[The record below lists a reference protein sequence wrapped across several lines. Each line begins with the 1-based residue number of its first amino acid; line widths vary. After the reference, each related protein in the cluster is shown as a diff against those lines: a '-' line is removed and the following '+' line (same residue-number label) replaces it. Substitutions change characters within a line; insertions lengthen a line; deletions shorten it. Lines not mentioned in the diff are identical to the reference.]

1 MTEMRKKGM
10 ALLLSAWML
19 LTAGCSQGTPAG
31 TSSVPP
37 ESSQVASGSE
47 MAGVTDVV
55 EEGMVPVSGDS
66 LKDGTYPITV
76 DSSSS
81 MFRVVR
87 CELTVLDG
95 EMTAE
100 MTMGGTGYLRVFP
113 GTRGSPARPSARRRR
128 SGTTGPCCSG
138 RTPSPRRRGRRTL
151 RLPRT
156 AWAWR
161 MEATGWM
168 WPWRGGPAG
177 PGWSLRQS

>member
-55 EEGMVPVSGDS
+55 EDGMVPVSGDS
-66 LKDGTYPITV
+66 LENGTYPVAV

-81 MFRVVR
+81 MFRVVH
-87 CELTVLDG
+87 CELTVLNG

-100 MTMGGTGYLRVFP
+100 MTMGGTGYLWVFP
-113 GTRGSPARPSARRRR
+113 GTGEEAAAAPETGLDLLHPAGRRKPCLYRTGRGAG
-128 SGTTGPCCSG
+128 SGTP
-138 RTPSPRRRGRRTL
+138 L
-151 RLPRT
+151 R
-156 AWAWR
+156 
-161 MEATGWM
+161 
-168 WPWRGGPAG
+168 
-177 PGWSLRQS
+177 SLQQEK

>member
-113 GTRGSPARPSARRRR
+113 GTGEEAAAAADTDWIPYAEQADGSHAFTVPV
-128 SGTTGPCCSG
+128 
-138 RTPSPRRRGRRTL
+138 
-151 RLPRT
+151 
-156 AWAWR
+156 
-161 MEATGWM
+161 EALV
-168 WPWRGGPAG
+168 AE
-177 PGWSLRQS
+177 